1 MFEEVKK
8 MMHKE
13 PQVSMRKISQ
23 RIENF
28 NKETEIIYEAK

>member
-1 MFEEVKK
+1 MFEEVKE

-23 RIENF
+23 QIENF